1 MELSE
6 VIGVIRRWKW
16 LVLPV
21 VVLVTGYTIYSGLQ
35 SKPSYNAEA
44 TVVSGFSQIAEGGN
58 NSINVVQSGE
68 RVGLTYA
75 ELITTQPVLESAL
88 KKAGLDWNPSTLAG
102 IISVTPVK
110 STSILKIDVTD
121 TDGDQAVLLANSVAD
136 AFVDYVKDTAKN
148 GNAASVAAV
157 TDDLNSVEAQL
168 ASAKASP
175 AQDQGKIN
183 ALQDRRDEI
192 LKEYQALLDQ
202 DIQSGDIMVA
212 NPADFAQAGGI
223 QLGQRIAIGFVISL
237 VAGIVLAFIAE
248 AVRKSLWSPKTY

>member
-21 VVLVTGYTIYSGLQ
+21 VVLVTGYVIYSGLQ
-35 SKPSYNAEA
+35 SKTSYSAEA

-75 ELITTQPVLESAL
+75 ELVTTQPVLQSAL
-88 KKAGLDWNPSTLAG
+88 NKAGLDWDPGTLG
-102 IISVTPVK
+102 GMITVTPVK
-110 STSILKIDVTD
+110 STSVLRIGVTD
-121 TDGDQAVLLANSVAD
+121 TDSDQAVLLANSVAN

-157 TDDLNSVEAQL
+157 TDGLNSVEAKL
-168 ASAKASP
+168 AAAKASP
-175 AQDQGKIN
+175 APDQGKIN
-183 ALQDRRDEI
+183 ALLDRRDEI
-192 LKEYQALLDQ
+192 LKQYQGLLDQ
-202 DIQSGDIMVA
+202 SIQSGDIMVA
-212 NPADFAQAGGI
+212 NPADVAQAGGI
-223 QLGQRIAIGFVISL
+223 RLGERIAIGFTISL

-248 AVRKSLWSPKTY
+248 GVRKALRAPKA